1 MFTLIATSMS
11 SSSMSLMIMITAPS
25 ALTVLTA
32 PALTSDCLHN
42 DRMRRAYEPQQPDTA
57 PRHRA
62 QHSRSHQWTFCD
74 LKT

>member
-11 SSSMSLMIMITAPS
+11 SSSMSLMIMIT
-25 ALTVLTA
+25 VLTA

-42 DRMRRAYEPQQPDTA
+42 DGMRRAYEAQQPGTA

-62 QHSRSHQWTFCD
+62 QHSRSHQWTF
-74 LKT
+74 